1 MNGRACRRPTV
12 LALVCL
18 AAVLPRQA
26 TAQTGSQP
34 NLVLTLAAGVADGA
48 GLWTVPRQPFCPVY
62 SGGSCAGPSD
72 TLRLAREQ
80 SSSITIG
87 AAVSYFP
94 GPSVGIQ
101 AEMAYLGLPLSDAC
115 TVLNASPSQQ
125 SRQLCANMQGASH
138 STGAISFAAS
148 ALVRA
153 ASRSQLSPYLRGGVG
168 LVTFDHSP
176 IELVGVDS
184 AGPNSYQVYIDD
196 SPQRIA
202 LSFVAGAGFTVA
214 LGPAYRFRLEARDAI
229 TRFQRVTGP
238 SDASLVPPT
247 AAKFFHHFVL
257 TMGLDVVL
265 EQKRERRY

>member
-1 MNGRACRRPTV
+1 MP
-12 LALVCL
+12 
-18 AAVLPRQA
+18 
-26 TAQTGSQP
+26 GSQP
-34 NLVLTLAAGVADGA
+34 RPVLLLLGLLAGVPAPGRAAVQVGPRPTLVLTLVAGVADGA

-62 SGGSCAGPSD
+62 SSGSCAAPSD

-101 AEMAYLGLPLSDAC
+101 AEMAYLGLPLRDAC
-115 TVLNASPSQQ
+115 AVLNLSPSQP

-148 ALVRA
+148 ALVRGA
-153 ASRSQLSPYLRGGVG
+153 PRGQLSPYLRGGVG

-184 AGPNSYQVYIDD
+184 AANSYQVFIDD

-202 LSFVAGAGFTVA
+202 VSFIAGAGFTMA
-214 LGPAYRFRLEARDAI
+214 LGSAYRFRLEARDAM
-229 TRFQRVTGP
+229 TRFQRVTGA

-247 AAKFFHHFVL
+247 GARFFHHFVL

-265 EQKRERRY
+265 EQKRGRRY